1 MESRLEK
8 IFSMGINSMS
18 LAVWLGE
25 DRKCSAAVVGLDLLL
40 GLSMVRRC
48 SLNRFY
54 CFCREPCKVGLT
66 KRQESPNCGRC
77 FLICAQ
83 KTRPL
88 SQNLVTQSIPEE
100 SATHNDYI

>member
-1 MESRLEK
+1 MIKGSNINKFLPRCSDHRDKLFCLFELKKLPWPFGWSLLEK

-48 SLNRFY
+48 SLNRSLKLFY
-54 CFCREPCKVGLT
+54 RGN
-66 KRQESPNCGRC
+66 SPHK
-77 FLICAQ
+77 I
-83 KTRPL
+83 
-88 SQNLVTQSIPEE
+88 
-100 SATHNDYI
+100 

>member
-48 SLNRFY
+48 SLNRSFKRRFVSLHIKTFLR
-54 CFCREPCKVGLT
+54 CTGFCLYFLHFIYVKPVR
-66 KRQESPNCGRC
+66 SP
-77 FLICAQ
+77 LIQRTPAGSSF
-83 KTRPL
+83 RL
-88 SQNLVTQSIPEE
+88 L
-100 SATHNDYI
+100 A